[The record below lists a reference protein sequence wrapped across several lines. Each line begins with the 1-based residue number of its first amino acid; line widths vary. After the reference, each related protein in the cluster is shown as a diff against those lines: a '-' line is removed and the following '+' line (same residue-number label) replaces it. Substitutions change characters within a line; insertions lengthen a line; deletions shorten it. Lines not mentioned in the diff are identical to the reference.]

1 MCSNR
6 DIINNF
12 NRNWDLPITAQ
23 RWQTNKN
30 EDRMRQREMER
41 ENSSSQ
47 RERERERAGLGL
59 GNLPRRGAM
68 EEERF
73 IVSNQIRLWRPGGR
87 TVAVITA
94 RRPTNAATRSDL
106 STTSVCQ
113 FVRLSVC
120 RKYARPFAIFTRALT
135 VQGSSVNTT
144 LMGLKPRL
152 PHDEQLNWT
161 AVRKLQCEQPH

>member
-1 MCSNR
+1 
-6 DIINNF
+6 
-12 NRNWDLPITAQ
+12 
-23 RWQTNKN
+23 
-30 EDRMRQREMER
+30 
-41 ENSSSQ
+41 
-47 RERERERAGLGL
+47 
-59 GNLPRRGAM
+59 M

-120 RKYARPFAIFTRALT
+120 RKYARAFAIFTRALT
-135 VQGSSVNTT
+135 GQQ
-144 LMGLKPRL
+144 R
-152 PHDEQLNWT
+152 
-161 AVRKLQCEQPH
+161 